1 MHDFIENNQRLL
13 SIYSRAA
20 QSIGRAL
27 VSFGAIFVVLS
38 LVVPSPFRVA
48 IPMAVVHGIFP
59 GLMAMT
65 IGQFIRYLLE
75 TDYQPGWMLRH
86 GDKLLYLYAVLLV
99 MNSVWVR
106 IQAMGIR
113 EGVGLDYSPLAS
125 LMLQGLLGLIC
136 KVLILIGLGQIL
148 RRILPVIE
156 ESRTLV

>member
-38 LVVPSPFRVA
+38 LVASRFRVG
-48 IPMAVVHGIFP
+48 ILMAFVHGIFP

-86 GDKLLYLYAVLLV
+86 GDKLLYLYAVGYEF
-99 MNSVWVR
+99 R
-106 IQAMGIR
+106 
-113 EGVGLDYSPLAS
+113 
-125 LMLQGLLGLIC
+125 
-136 KVLILIGLGQIL
+136 LGQDSSDGDKGGSW
-148 RRILPVIE
+148 P
-156 ESRTLV
+156 

>member
-1 MHDFIENNQRLL
+1 MHDFIENNHRLL

-38 LVVPSPFRVA
+38 LVASPFRIA
-48 IPMAVVHGIFP
+48 IPAAVVHGIFP

-75 TDYQPGWMLRH
+75 TDYHPGWMLRH

-99 MNSVWVR
+99 MNFVWVK

-113 EGVGLDYSPLAS
+113 EGTGLDYSPLAA

-136 KVLILIGLGQIL
+136 QVLILIGLGQIL